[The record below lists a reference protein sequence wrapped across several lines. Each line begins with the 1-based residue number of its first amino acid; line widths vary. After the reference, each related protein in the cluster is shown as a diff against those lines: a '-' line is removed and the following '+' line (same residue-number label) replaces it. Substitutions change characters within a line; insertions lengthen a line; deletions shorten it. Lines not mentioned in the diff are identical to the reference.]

1 MNDVAVHARV
11 AVITV
16 LLVGALSGI
25 TVALVRG
32 LQNRPKHGAAVPPR
46 LADQSAQLAQLQQSV
61 DAIAIEVERMA
72 EGQRFLDRLL
82 AERGERA
89 DA

>member
-1 MNDVAVHARV
+1 V

-16 LLVGALSGI
+16 LLVGSLSAI

-32 LQNRPKHGAAVPPR
+32 LQNKPRSGSALPPQ

-72 EGQRFLDRLL
+72 EGQRFRDRLL
-82 AERGERA
+82 SERSERA
-89 DA
+89 EA